1 MSTKFRVAGRGEVT
15 IEELRTMIRDFQAG
29 RGPEPQLD
37 GGADARVALM
47 HYVETKGDAE
57 MQAEFGAF
65 ISQRGQDNDAP
76 SRGGDNPTLRAR

>member
-1 MSTKFRVAGRGEVT
+1 MSKKFSVAGRGEVT

-37 GGADARVALM
+37 GGADERVAIM
-47 HYVETKGDAE
+47 HYVETQGDAG

-65 ISQRGQDNDAP
+65 ISQHGQNNDAP
-76 SRGGDNPTLRAR
+76 SRGGDNPTVKAR